1 MELCDSEGRRRE
13 AVNMTARGPDARKQL
28 LMAAPL
34 PQLIQETLE
43 RRFLVHR
50 LYEASDRQAALEQAV
65 GARVIATGVPILVQD
80 VNVPIDAAMMDR
92 LPKLELIANL
102 GVGYDNIDVEA
113 AAARGIIV
121 THTPDVLTEETADTA
136 FGLLLNAVRQLPRA
150 ERFLREGR
158 WLQSQFELSAS
169 LRGRTMGILGLGRI
183 GAAIARRAQAFG
195 VQVVYHNRKPVAG
208 APYRYFDKLIDM
220 ARACDILM
228 IAIPGGARTRHLVDA
243 SVLEALGPHGV
254 LINIAR
260 GSIVDEQALIEALQT
275 DKILAA
281 GLDVFAHEPRVPQA
295 LIDMEHVVLLP
306 HVGSASQATRDAMS
320 MVVVENVFAWDMGA
334 DIPCPVPETPWRR
347 APKQAS

>member
-1 MELCDSEGRRRE
+1 MH
-13 AVNMTARGPDARKQL
+13 ARGSGIHEQVLRKQL
-28 LMAAPL
+28 LMPTPL
-34 PQLIQETLE
+34 PQLVQETLE

-50 LYEASDRQAALEQAV
+50 LYEASDREAALEQARDV
-65 GARVIATGVPILVQD
+65 RVIVTGAPILVEGM
-80 VNVPIDAAMMDR
+80 NVPITAQMMDC

-102 GVGYDNIDVEA
+102 GVGYDNIEADA

-121 THTPDVLTEETADTA
+121 THTPDVLTQETADTA

-158 WLQSQFELSAS
+158 WLQGQFELSAS

-183 GAAIARRAQAFG
+183 GAAIARRAEAFG
-195 VQVVYHNRKPVAG
+195 VQVAYHNRKPVAD
-208 APYRYFDKLIDM
+208 APYRYFNNLIDM

-228 IAIPGGARTRHLVDA
+228 IAVPGGAQTRHLVNA
-243 SVLEALGPHGV
+243 SVLEALGPQGV

-275 DKILAA
+275 SKILTV
-281 GLDVFAHEPRVPQA
+281 GLDVFVDEPRVPQA

-320 MVVVENVFAWDMGA
+320 MVVVENIFAWDMGI

-347 APKQAS
+347 SSKQAN

>member
-1 MELCDSEGRRRE
+1 MAAPGSDPR
-13 AVNMTARGPDARKQL
+13 PQL
-28 LMAAPL
+28 LMPAPL
-34 PQLIQETLE
+34 PALIQEALE

-50 LYEASDRQAALEQAV
+50 LYEAQDRDAALAQAADV
-65 GARVIATGVPILVQD
+65 RVIATGVPILTQD
-80 VNVPIDAAMMDR
+80 VQAPIDAAMMDL

-102 GVGYDNIDVEA
+102 GVGYDNIDAAA
-113 AAARGIIV
+113 AAARGIVV

-150 ERFLREGR
+150 ERFLRAGR
-158 WLQSQFELSAS
+158 WLHGQFELSAS

-183 GAAIARRAQAFG
+183 GAAIARRAEAFG

-208 APYRYFDKLIDM
+208 APYRYFDQLIDM

-228 IAIPGGARTRHLVDA
+228 IASPGGAQTRHLVDA
-243 SVLEALGPHGV
+243 SVLEALGPQGV

-275 DKILAA
+275 GKILTA
-281 GLDVFAHEPRVPQA
+281 GLDVFADEPRVPQA

-306 HVGSASQATRDAMS
+306 HVGSASQATRDAMG
-320 MVVVENVFAWDMGA
+320 MLVVENIFAWDMGA